1 MSAGA
6 LERFVVEHTV
16 SMRGWPVPFVDQRV
30 PVERHG
36 TWIAQD
42 IPSGGLPHGEAWRMF
57 TSGQFLH
64 RRLLAT
70 DLRDAQVLKPET
82 AGATGAVAVWDV
94 LLYLVEVAEFG
105 ARMATALGLDQVA
118 FDVALDGIAGRQ
130 LISGDF
136 GRDLHGPYIAAAN
149 RFDTTKTVEVTT
161 LLQDT
166 RGVGVELAQRLLQQ
180 FGLDIPDE
188 VLFEWQ
194 DKTFNRSG

>member
-1 MSAGA
+1 
-6 LERFVVEHTV
+6 
-16 SMRGWPVPFVDQRV
+16 MRGWPVPFVDQRV

-36 TWIAQD
+36 TWVAQD

-57 TSGQFLH
+57 SSGQFLH

-70 DLRDAQVLKPET
+70 DLRDAQVLRPDA

-105 ARMATALGLDQVA
+105 ARMATALGLDQVT

-130 LISGDF
+130 LISGDSWREVD
-136 GRDLHGPYIAAAN
+136 GLHIAAAN
-149 RFDTTKTVEVTT
+149 RFHATETVDVTT
-161 LLQDT
+161 LLEDT
-166 RGVGVELAQRLLQQ
+166 RGVGVELAQRLLRQ
-180 FGLDIPDE
+180 FGLEVPDE

-194 DKTFNRSG
+194 DKVFNRQG